1 MPGLTLSEIVSSALS
16 KGESSLKLASA
27 RDAEPAGDPGSF
39 LDELLP
45 PTKVASSDT
54 PYEGDDEKNKD
65 KKREKKEEKEETK
78 ESAMADIDFAFK
90 LADALEVGSGIVTKI
105 ATGTVHDAPGPQ
117 VTESGFIS
125 TTTAS
130 PKATAKVT
138 DRFSGGKLHPAGQE
152 TNMGDFSS
160 PGDES
165 GAPKNEPGKTA
176 GWTKD
181 KTASAA
187 MLRAKLAQAE
197 ALTRAGLTEQAEA
210 LLGEIKAAQDP
221 SSPPPSMPAHS
232 DSFKLDTEPGASTHI
247 GDNASLISM
256 TRAQARDATTRE
268 TTKHFSEPPKK
279 DPAVGAHTLSTD
291 GQKVSS
297 LKHAV
302 SDRWLAEKLTK
313 GLQNAGSVTAKVMP
327 GVTRKSMEMSMG
339 QAKGMGRGFRKEL
352 FSSAADSVRARAGG
366 RLNQLKEAPR
376 LMREAA
382 ERGAAGAKRDF
393 IRATQKTSSDTAAR
407 AFVKKAFDVYNDE
420 NAPLEERQ
428 KAASILSAIK
438 DRLGVDPSA
447 LLG

>member
-45 PTKVASSDT
+45 PTKIASSDT

-291 GQKVSS
+291 GQK
-297 LKHAV
+297 L
-302 SDRWLAEKLTK
+302 
-313 GLQNAGSVTAKVMP
+313 
-327 GVTRKSMEMSMG
+327 
-339 QAKGMGRGFRKEL
+339 
-352 FSSAADSVRARAGG
+352 SAAIRKRASSHESDK
-366 RLNQLKEAPR
+366 KEDKKDDKKP
-376 LMREAA
+376 EAKA
-382 ERGAAGAKRDF
+382 ESKEDE
-393 IRATQKTSSDTAAR
+393 KTAAR

-420 NAPLEERQ
+420 NAPLSERQ

-438 DRLGVDPSA
+438 GRLGVDPST

>member
-45 PTKVASSDT
+45 PTKIASSDT

-105 ATGTVHDAPGPQ
+105 AAGTVHDAPGPQ

-291 GQKVSS
+291 GQK
-297 LKHAV
+297 L
-302 SDRWLAEKLTK
+302 
-313 GLQNAGSVTAKVMP
+313 
-327 GVTRKSMEMSMG
+327 
-339 QAKGMGRGFRKEL
+339 
-352 FSSAADSVRARAGG
+352 SAAIRKRASSHESDKKDDKKDDKKPEAKAES
-366 RLNQLKEAPR
+366 KED
-376 LMREAA
+376 E
-382 ERGAAGAKRDF
+382 K
-393 IRATQKTSSDTAAR
+393 TAAR

-438 DRLGVDPSA
+438 GRLGVDPST